1 MVEKELTVIEKRRG
15 QRGLIPE
22 KTVARFLIST
32 SCRLVGEFAT
42 DELSINHAMPRE
54 RSQLMAQTQ
63 PGPFSRSYYIVS
75 VTHEDHEDHGGVAF
89 PNYLINAELIADLA
103 SVWFGKRFDVHGTL
117 QEHGHFFIPALWA
130 AQPVAYPDA
139 GPFSCDPRKDLKIN
153 LAWNTFRPPFELFE
167 KYSDGNSAIWA
178 FWRATRFY
186 ARSLRSFDNG
196 PEVAFFYL
204 IAAIEMLAAE
214 MDFADDQIFDP
225 ELLEILKRIREELH
239 DGEAVEKVVRTRLY
253 QLRRRVALCA
263 VELTNDNF
271 FEGSEAKLSI
281 ARLSK
286 DDLFKR
292 IKAAYDLRSQY
303 AHTGADIG
311 GWLNIFTANIEEI
324 CLGRPVMEDKKLA
337 GLIVKAPTLAGL
349 ERLVR
354 FMTLRFAH
362 RKISTIHEG
371 LV

>member
-1 MVEKELTVIEKRRG
+1 M
-15 QRGLIPE
+15 GLIPE

-32 SCRLVGEFAT
+32 PCRLLGEFST
-42 DELSINHAMPRE
+42 DELSIDHAFPRD
-54 RSQLMAQTQ
+54 RPQLMAQTQ
-63 PGPFSRSYYIVS
+63 SGPFSRSYYIVS
-75 VTHEDHEDHGGVAF
+75 VTHEEHDEMAF
-89 PNYLINAELIADLA
+89 SDYRINAELIADLA

-130 AQPVAYPDA
+130 AQPVAYPDG
-139 GPFSCDPRKDLKIN
+139 GPFSHNPRQDLKIP
-153 LAWNTFRPPFELFE
+153 LKWDTFRQPFEVFE
-167 KYSDGNSAIWA
+167 KYSHGNSVIGA

-186 ARSLRSFDNG
+186 ARALRSFDNG
-196 PEVAFFYL
+196 PEVAFFHL
-204 IAAIEMLAAE
+204 IAAIEMLATE

-225 ELLEILKRIREELH
+225 ELLEIFKRIREELH

-271 FEGSEAKLSI
+271 FEGSEAKQPI

-286 DDLFKR
+286 EDLFAR
-292 IKAAYDLRSQY
+292 IKAAYDLRSRY

-311 GWLNIFTANIEEI
+311 GWLNILAAQNEEI
-324 CLGRPVMEDKKLA
+324 HLGRPVMKDKKLA
-337 GLIVKAPTLAGL
+337 QLILKAPTLAGL

-354 FMTLRFAH
+354 FMTLRFAYL
-362 RKISTIHEG
+362 KISTIHEALG
-371 LV
+371 